1 MTRSERALS
10 YFKDGFNC
18 SQSVLA
24 AFTPDFGLPERTAFM
39 LASPFGAGMGRT
51 QNICGAVSGAIM
63 SIGLR
68 YGKGA
73 GDEDD
78 RREDA
83 YARTVRFLDLFKA
96 AHGSI
101 NCRELIGVDLST
113 PENRARAHE
122 EGLFERLCAGYVRDA
137 VEILEREMGPGKR

>member
-1 MTRSERALS
+1 MTRSERAIS

-18 SQSVLA
+18 AQSVLA
-24 AFTPDFGLPERTAFM
+24 VFAPDFNLPERTALM
-39 LASPFGAGMGRT
+39 LAGPFGAGMGRT
-51 QNICGAVSGAIM
+51 QNVCGAVSGAIM
-63 SIGLR
+63 VIGLR

-73 GDEDD
+73 RDEDE

-83 YARTVRFLDLFKA
+83 YARTARFLDLFKA

-113 PENRARAHE
+113 PESRSRAHE
-122 EGLFERLCAGYVRDA
+122 DGLFERLCAVYVRDA
-137 VEILEREMGPGKR
+137 VEILEREIGLGKQ